1 MKRAAGVHEF
11 LDGDLDDPVTLRR
24 NLRDLQRVNRLSG
37 GTALSRRAI
46 ASLVP
51 ATGSF
56 SVLDVGTG
64 AADIPVALLA
74 EARRAGR
81 RVNVTATDSR
91 EEVLDAARALTPGL
105 DDIPG
110 LRVSVADGRR
120 LPFSDRTFDVGH
132 ASLVLHHI
140 EPRDAVAFL
149 RELARVSR
157 RGIVVNDLSRRPI
170 TYIGAWLLSRALT
183 TNRYSR
189 HDATLSARRAYT
201 LNEARSLMARAGLD
215 PVFITRGIVGHRWAI
230 AAVRR
235 EAS

>member
-1 MKRAAGVHEF
+1 V
-11 LDGDLDDPVTLRR
+11 D
-24 NLRDLQRVNRLSG
+24 
-37 GTALSRRAI
+37 
-46 ASLVP
+46 
-51 ATGSF
+51 
-56 SVLDVGTG
+56 
-64 AADIPVALLA
+64 
-74 EARRAGR
+74 
-81 RVNVTATDSR
+81 VTATDSR

-105 DDIPG
+105 GDIPG
-110 LRVSVADGRR
+110 LRLSVADGRR

-170 TYIGAWLLSRALT
+170 TYLGAWLLSRALT

-189 HDATLSARRAYT
+189 HDAPLSARRAYT